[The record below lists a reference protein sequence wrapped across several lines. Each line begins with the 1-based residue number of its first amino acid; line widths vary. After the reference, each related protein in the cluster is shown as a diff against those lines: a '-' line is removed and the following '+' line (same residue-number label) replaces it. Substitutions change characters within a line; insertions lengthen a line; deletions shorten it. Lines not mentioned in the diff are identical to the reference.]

1 MRGERLWR
9 QGASERATTMT
20 RSELRWRRASIGV
33 FLVWFWY
40 KGSILGFFFF
50 DKHLCIGVCFAFAL
64 YRLYWGLV
72 FSAFSASDVTV
83 GLIYDSLG
91 WFFFF
96 LKIRGWVCF
105 VGLAVGLALLQFFFS
120 FFQILVQFFW
130 GFFFFLL
137 ESWID
142 KFWLGS
148 VTIFFKNRF

>member
-1 MRGERLWR
+1 M
-9 QGASERATTMT
+9 
-20 RSELRWRRASIGV
+20 
-33 FLVWFWY
+33 
-40 KGSILGFFFF
+40 GFFFF

-96 LKIRGWVCF
+96 FENPW
-105 VGLAVGLALLQFFFS
+105 VGLLCWARCGLGSITIFFS

-130 GFFFFLL
+130 GFFFFCLKV
-137 ESWID
+137 E
-142 KFWLGS
+142 
-148 VTIFFKNRF
+148 

>member
-1 MRGERLWR
+1 MSKQR
-9 QGASERATTMT
+9 QRRGASYGDDEQ
-20 RSELRWRRASIGV
+20 V
-33 FLVWFWY
+33 
-40 KGSILGFFFF
+40 LGFFWFGFGTEALYWFFF

-105 VGLAVGLALLQFFFS
+105 VGLAVGLALLQFFFL
-120 FFQILVQFFW
+120 FF
-130 GFFFFLL
+130 
-137 ESWID
+137 
-142 KFWLGS
+142 
-148 VTIFFKNRF
+148 RF